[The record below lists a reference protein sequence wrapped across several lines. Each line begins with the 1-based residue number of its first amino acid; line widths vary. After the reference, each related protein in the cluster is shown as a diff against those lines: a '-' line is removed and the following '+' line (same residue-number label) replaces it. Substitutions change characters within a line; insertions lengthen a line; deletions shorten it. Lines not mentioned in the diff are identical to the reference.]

1 MKTPK
6 WNTKHGPG
14 LSRILKEAGAVRQ
27 AKPGHMHVL
36 RACLKMSLL
45 IGTEFQEDQWFHL
58 SLKTTLK
65 LIVLS
70 R

>member
-6 WNTKHGPG
+6 WNTKHRPG

-45 IGTEFQEDQWFHL
+45 IGTELQEDQLQNFRRIRTSGASKPL
-58 SLKTTLK
+58 
-65 LIVLS
+65 
-70 R
+70 